1 MTINLDHDYVRHL
14 ISRQLEA
21 TDALDSA
28 IGDLPPAPNGGLASS
43 MIGFITSAVAESSGL
58 AADATRGVM
67 AIATD
72 VVVDFGTS
80 EDEAAEQFDD
90 FAEELNEQ

>member
-1 MTINLDHDYVRHL
+1 MTITLDRDYVEHL
-14 ISRQLEA
+14 ISRQLEV
-21 TDALDSA
+21 TGTLDTT

-43 MIGFITSAVAESSGL
+43 MIGFIVSAVAESSGL

-72 VVVDFGTS
+72 VVVDFGTT
-80 EDEAAEQFDD
+80 EEEAADQFDD
-90 FAEELNEQ
+90 FADELEQQ